1 MVHGKTRVGSLP
13 TVSGFMGTVLGGRIK
28 HLRSM
33 AGLGKRSGQCR
44 LAARMADGAQAGLLD
59 ECAASDEGGKAGAV
73 TPQGF
78 GQKVGLLAA
87 GGAEPRAL
95 RDTSR

>member
-1 MVHGKTRVGSLP
+1 VQHGGIGGS
-13 TVSGFMGTVLGGRIK
+13 
-28 HLRSM
+28 
-33 AGLGKRSGQCR
+33 AAANAR
-44 LAARMADGAQAGLLD
+44 LAACLMDGEQAGLLD

-73 TPQGF
+73 APQGF
-78 GQKVGLLAA
+78 GQKVCLLAV